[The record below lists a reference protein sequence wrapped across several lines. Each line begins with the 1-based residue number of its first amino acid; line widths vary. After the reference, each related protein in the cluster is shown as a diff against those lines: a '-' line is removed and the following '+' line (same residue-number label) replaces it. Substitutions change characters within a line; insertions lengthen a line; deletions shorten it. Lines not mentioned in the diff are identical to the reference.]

1 MHLRGECIMKV
12 LAINGSPRKNGN
24 TQLMLDAAKEKLEK
38 GGIQVEDISLAD
50 YDVRPC
56 DGCDKCAKKL
66 WECPIK
72 DDALALL
79 KRMASSDGL
88 LIGSPVYWGG
98 VTAQLKALIDRSTI
112 SYQTHA
118 MKGKVGGAVC
128 VGGGAHGGQEL
139 TVMQIAT
146 YFFMSEMIVAGSEG
160 GLPGAMALGDAK
172 GDVLEDAEGLKSARY
187 VGKRM
192 AELIKMGR

>member
-1 MHLRGECIMKV
+1 MKV

-24 TQLMLDAAKEKLEK
+24 TQMMLDAAKKDLQK

-50 YDVRPC
+50 FDVQPC
-56 DGCDKCAKKL
+56 DGCDKCTKKH

-98 VTAQLKALIDRSTI
+98 VTAQLKALFDRSTI
-112 SYQTHA
+112 PYQTHA

-139 TVMQIAT
+139 TIMQIAT

-160 GLPGAMALGDAK
+160 GLPGAMALGNAE

-192 AELIKMGR
+192 AELIKMER

>member
-1 MHLRGECIMKV
+1 MHIRGEPTMKV
-12 LAINGSPRKNGN
+12 LAINGSPRKKGN
-24 TQLMLDAAKEKLEK
+24 TQLMLDAAREELEK
-38 GGIQVEDISLAD
+38 CGIQVEGISLAD
-50 YDVRPC
+50 FDVRPC
-56 DGCDKCAKKL
+56 DGCEKCTKKH
-66 WECPIK
+66 WECHIK

-79 KRMASSDGL
+79 KRMAASDGL

-98 VTAQLKALIDRSTI
+98 VTAQLKALFDRSTI
-112 SYQTHA
+112 PYQTHA
-118 MKGKVGGAVC
+118 MKGKVGAAVC

-160 GLPGAMALGDAK
+160 GLPGAMALGNAK
-172 GDVLEDAEGLKSARY
+172 GDVIEDAEGLKSARY

-192 AELIKMGR
+192 AELIKTGR